1 MRILALFI
9 IIIIILKKSFTG
21 DSDEY
26 FCSSALLFGK
36 SGSVSSELMLFDLF
50 EWDYVI
56 SGLIVGTRWYTLCSP
71 FPS

>member
-1 MRILALFI
+1 MRILALF

-50 EWDYVI
+50 VLFIYIFWLYHAACRI
-56 SGLIVGTRWYTLCSP
+56 SVP
-71 FPS
+71 